1 MALSI
6 KLFREFLRD
15 ERGSSAVEYGLIASF
30 VALLLISSI
39 KPIGTKLNAKFSALS
54 NNLN

>member
-1 MALSI
+1 M

-39 KPIGTKLNAKFSALS
+39 RPIGTKLNAKFNALS
-54 NNLN
+54 SNLN